1 MLKIIFSSVVLF
13 ENLAFTNLNLLRRSR
28 PIFRVSTLS
37 ANRLTGSVPRLLLGI
52 GIVIALLMWSFI
64 LYAYQSSLREDL
76 QLYESR
82 SDLKASQL
90 QTALYQVE
98 ANTQALASA
107 VVLYECAVQS
117 CNKPEFETFI
127 GRFLSFYNHFTQ
139 ARIIDELGNEIARWD
154 YNPAEGSVSRSQNL
168 QYKGDRYYFKEAQK
182 LAVGDTYLSSLD
194 YNYEFGELQ
203 TPFVPTIRSVAK
215 RVVDGKAYFVVLNRD
230 VSNIL
235 DQTLSFGWNRA
246 DADAD
251 ADIQPVFIIS
261 NNNDINSDGVID
273 DRLVLESRSRGLT
286 DPNFLVNHPTLSL
299 VNSSMLQTVGER
311 RYVFDEGTLLIKTAG
326 LGSEKSAEY
335 QRLFTVAAWIPSTVN
350 YERFFEKYSTFVVL
364 ILVFIA
370 LLVTIS
376 ARLLKSH
383 SQLLAKQSDL
393 ESSVNL
399 LSQAEKALQE
409 KAEKQAQLFSV
420 IGHELRTPVASL
432 KMIGDEMNLHNVKP
446 HGAEI
451 CSITDSLISILDDL
465 RFVVQPERAK
475 AARSIVDNPY
485 QVCER
490 SIRSLIQVYKDA
502 DIQLHFS
509 AESEV
514 NTRFS
519 FGAQSLRQIV
529 VNLLKNSAIHSGA
542 SDVWINLS
550 LSDGASNGE
559 KQLEVLIQDNGKG
572 IRADKVKT
580 LFQAFVRGDTDADGT
595 GLGLFIVDALCKQ
608 CGGDVEYFDS
618 SEGGAGFRVTIQL
631 EQFDGLETD
640 YGKDEGELPLEG
652 LKFLFAEDQ
661 LTLQKLTCKQ
671 LELNQAEVVG
681 VLDGMQALTAM
692 ENQTFDVVL
701 TDINM
706 PNMNGYELTKTLRD
720 KGYQGI
726 IIGITAATIGAE
738 TEKLLSLGADAVLQ
752 KPISMGALK
761 KLLFDLNK

>member
-1 MLKIIFSSVVLF
+1 M
-13 ENLAFTNLNLLRRSR
+13 
-28 PIFRVSTLS
+28 S

-52 GIVIALLMWSFI
+52 GLAIALLIWSFI
-64 LYAYQSSLREDL
+64 FYTYQSSLREDL

-107 VVLYECAVQS
+107 VVLEKCAVQS

-127 GRFLSFYNHFTQ
+127 GRFLSFHTHFTQ
-139 ARIIDELGNEIARWD
+139 ARILDELGNEIARWD
-154 YNPAEGSVSRSQNL
+154 YNTAEGSVSRSQNL
-168 QYKGDRYYFKEAQK
+168 QYKGDRYYFKEAQN

-215 RVVDGKAYFVVLNRD
+215 RVIDGKAYFVVLNRD

-251 ADIQPVFIIS
+251 ADIRPVFIIS

-273 DRLVLESRSRGLT
+273 DRLVLVSRSRGLT
-286 DPNFLVNHPTLSL
+286 DPSFLVNHPTLRL
-299 VNSSMLQTVGER
+299 VSSSMLQTVGER
-311 RYVFDEGTLLIKTAG
+311 RYVLDEGTLLIKTAG
-326 LGSEKSAEY
+326 LGSEKSAKY
-335 QRLFTVAAWIPSTVN
+335 QRLFTIAAWIPSTVN
-350 YERFFEKYSTFVVL
+350 YERFFERYTTFAVL

-370 LLVTIS
+370 LLVMIS
-376 ARLLKSH
+376 VRLLQSH
-383 SQLLAKQSDL
+383 SQLLSKQLDL

-399 LSQAEKALQE
+399 LSEAEKALQE
-409 KAEKQAQLFSV
+409 KAEKQAQFLSV

-432 KMIGDEMNLHNVKP
+432 KMIGDEMNLHELKP
-446 HGAEI
+446 YGAEI

-465 RFVVQPERAK
+465 RFVVQPERVK
-475 AARSIVDNPY
+475 AARSVVDDPY

-490 SIRSLIQVYKDA
+490 SVRSLIQVYKDA

-509 AESEV
+509 AESQV
-514 NTRFS
+514 NTRFM

-550 LSDGASNGE
+550 LSDGPSNGE
-559 KQLEVLIQDNGKG
+559 KQLEVVIQDNGKG
-572 IRADKVKT
+572 IRADKVEA

-595 GLGLFIVDALCKQ
+595 GLGLFIVKALCKQ

-618 SEGGAGFRVTIQL
+618 SEGGAGFKVTIQV
-631 EQFDGLETD
+631 EPFDGLEAD
-640 YGKDEGELPLEG
+640 YGKGEDELPLKG

-661 LTLQKLTCKQ
+661 MTLQTLTCKQ

-692 ENQTFDVVL
+692 DSQAFDVVL

-706 PNMNGYELTKTLRD
+706 PHMNGYELTKALRD
-720 KGYQGI
+720 KGYQGL
-726 IIGITAATIGAE
+726 IIGVTAATIGAE

-752 KPISMGALK
+752 KPISMSALK